1 MYLNEY
7 PQAGKYG
14 VYGGQFVPEVLMHA
28 LQELEQAYLEYRAD
42 DAFRAEVG
50 HYLRTFAGRPTPL
63 YYCTRLSAL
72 MGTQIY
78 LKREDLVHGGA
89 HKLNNTLGQALL
101 AKRMGKSR
109 LIAETGAGQHGLAT
123 AIAGAVFGLKA
134 EIYMGAEDIGRQRL
148 NVFRMQLLGAEVHP
162 VVSGSRT
169 LKDAINEAMRDWV
182 TNVEDTYYLLGS
194 VVGPHPYPL
203 IVRDFQR
210 VIGQE
215 TKQQLLAAEGRLP
228 DALVACVGGG
238 SNSIGLF
245 YDFLDDAEVAIYGV
259 EAGGAGIASGRHSA
273 TLCAGSPGVLHGAFS
288 YLLQDEDGQ
297 IMPTHSI
304 APGLDY
310 SGVGPEHAFLKDCGR
325 VTYDIVT
332 DGEALRAFELLCTSE
347 GILPALESAHAVA
360 YVAKLVEAKAV
371 GTDDR
376 VVVCLSGRGDK
387 DVELIERALKGQEG
401 GTVSRHLAG
410 VC

>member
-1 MYLNEY
+1 
-7 PQAGKYG
+7 
-14 VYGGQFVPEVLMHA
+14 
-28 LQELEQAYLEYRAD
+28 
-42 DAFRAEVG
+42 
-50 HYLRTFAGRPTPL
+50 
-63 YYCTRLSAL
+63 
-72 MGTQIY
+72 
-78 LKREDLVHGGA
+78 
-89 HKLNNTLGQALL
+89 
-101 AKRMGKSR
+101 
-109 LIAETGAGQHGLAT
+109 
-123 AIAGAVFGLKA
+123 
-134 EIYMGAEDIGRQRL
+134 
-148 NVFRMQLLGAEVHP
+148 MQLLGAEVHP

-194 VVGPHPYPL
+194 VVGPHPYPM

-215 TKQQLLAAEGRLP
+215 TKQQMLAAEGRLP

-245 YDFLDDAEVAIYGV
+245 YDFLDDEDVAIYGV

-273 TLCAGSPGVLHGAFS
+273 TLYAGSKGVLHGAFS

-310 SGVGPEHAFLKDCGR
+310 SGVGPEHAFLKDRGR
-325 VTYDIVT
+325 ITYDIVT
-332 DGEALRAFELLCTSE
+332 DDEALHAFELLCHYE

-360 YVAKLVEAKAV
+360 YVAKLVEANEV
-371 GTDDR
+371 GEEDR

-387 DVELIERALKGQEG
+387 DVELIERALHEQ
-401 GTVSRHLAG
+401 HQ
-410 VC
+410 

>member
-1 MYLNEY
+1 MYLGEY
-7 PQAGKYG
+7 PQAGKFG
-14 VYGGQFVPEVLMHA
+14 EYGGQFVPEVLMHA
-28 LQELEQAYLEYRAD
+28 LHELEKVYLQYRD
-42 DAFRAEVG
+42 DVAFKEDVD

-72 MGTQIY
+72 VGTRLY

-134 EIYMGAEDIGRQRL
+134 EIYMGEEDIARQRL

-194 VVGPHPYPL
+194 VVGPHPYPM

-215 TKQQLLAAEGRLP
+215 TKQQMLAAEGRLP

-245 YDFLDDAEVAIYGV
+245 YDFLDDEDVAIYGV

-273 TLCAGSPGVLHGAFS
+273 TLYAGSKGVLHGAFS

-310 SGVGPEHAFLKDCGR
+310 SGVGPEHAFLKDRGR
-325 VTYDIVT
+325 ITYDIVT
-332 DGEALRAFELLCTSE
+332 DDEALHAFELLCHYE

-360 YVAKLVEAKAV
+360 YVAKLVEANEV
-371 GTDDR
+371 GEEDR

-387 DVELIERALKGQEG
+387 DVELIERALHEQ
-401 GTVSRHLAG
+401 HQ
-410 VC
+410 

>member
-1 MYLNEY
+1 MYLGEY
-7 PQAGKYG
+7 PKAGKFG
-14 VYGGQFVPEVLMHA
+14 EYGGQFVPEVLMHA
-28 LQELEQAYLEYRAD
+28 LHELEQAYLQYRD
-42 DAFRAEVG
+42 DIPFKGEVD

-72 MGTQIY
+72 VGTRLY

-101 AKRMGKSR
+101 AKRMGKRR

-134 EIYMGAEDIGRQRL
+134 EIYMGEEDIARQRL

-162 VVSGSRT
+162 VGSGSRT

-194 VVGPHPYPL
+194 VVGPHPYPM

-215 TKQQLLAAEGRLP
+215 TKQQMLAAEGRLP
-228 DALVACVGGG
+228 DALIACVGGG

-245 YDFLDDAEVAIYGV
+245 YDFLDDEEVAIYGV

-273 TLCAGSPGVLHGAFS
+273 TLCAGSKGVLHGAFS

-310 SGVGPEHAFLKDCGR
+310 SGVGPEHAFLKDRGR

-332 DGEALRAFELLCTSE
+332 DDEALHAFELLCHYE

-360 YVAKLVEAKAV
+360 YVAKLVEADEV
-371 GTDDR
+371 GEEDH

-387 DVELIERALKGQEG
+387 DVELIERALHEQ
-401 GTVSRHLAG
+401 HQ
-410 VC
+410 

>member
-1 MYLNEY
+1 MYLGEY
-7 PQAGKYG
+7 PKAGKFG
-14 VYGGQFVPEVLMHA
+14 EYGGQFVPEVLMHA
-28 LQELEQAYLEYRAD
+28 LHELEQAYLQYRD
-42 DAFRAEVG
+42 DIPFKGEVD

-72 MGTQIY
+72 VGTRLY

-101 AKRMGKSR
+101 AKRMGKRR

-134 EIYMGAEDIGRQRL
+134 EIYMGEEDIARQRL

-162 VVSGSRT
+162 VGSGSRT

-194 VVGPHPYPL
+194 VVGPHPYPM

-215 TKQQLLAAEGRLP
+215 TKQQMLAAEGRLP
-228 DALVACVGGG
+228 DALIACVGGG

-245 YDFLDDAEVAIYGV
+245 YDFLDDEEVAIYGV

-273 TLCAGSPGVLHGAFS
+273 TLCAGSKGVLHGAFS

-310 SGVGPEHAFLKDCGR
+310 SGVGPEHAFLKDRGR

-332 DGEALRAFELLCTSE
+332 DAEALHAFELLCHYE

-360 YVAKLVEAKAV
+360 YVAKLVEADEV
-371 GTDDR
+371 GEEDH

-387 DVELIERALKGQEG
+387 DVELIERALHEQ
-401 GTVSRHLAG
+401 HQ
-410 VC
+410 

>member
-1 MYLNEY
+1 MYLGEY
-7 PQAGKYG
+7 PKAGKFG
-14 VYGGQFVPEVLMHA
+14 EYGGQFVPEVLMHA
-28 LQELEQAYLEYRAD
+28 LHELEQAYLQYRD
-42 DAFRAEVG
+42 DIPFKGEVD

-72 MGTQIY
+72 VGTRLY

-101 AKRMGKSR
+101 AKRMGKRR

-134 EIYMGAEDIGRQRL
+134 EIYMGEEDIARQRL

-162 VVSGSRT
+162 VGSGSRT

-194 VVGPHPYPL
+194 VVGPHPYPM

-215 TKQQLLAAEGRLP
+215 TKQQMLAAEGRLP
-228 DALVACVGGG
+228 DALIACVGGG

-245 YDFLDDAEVAIYGV
+245 YDFLDDEEVAIYGV

-273 TLCAGSPGVLHGAFS
+273 TLCAGSKGVLHGAFS
-288 YLLQDEDGQ
+288 YLLQDDDGQ

-310 SGVGPEHAFLKDCGR
+310 SGVGPEHAFLKDRGR

-332 DGEALRAFELLCTSE
+332 DDEALHAFELLCHYE

-360 YVAKLVEAKAV
+360 YVAKLVEADEV
-371 GTDDR
+371 GEEDH

-387 DVELIERALKGQEG
+387 DVELIERALHEQ
-401 GTVSRHLAG
+401 HQ
-410 VC
+410 

>member
-1 MYLNEY
+1 MYLGEY
-7 PQAGKYG
+7 PKAGKFG
-14 VYGGQFVPEVLMHA
+14 EYGGQFVPEVLMHA
-28 LQELEQAYLEYRAD
+28 LNELEEAYQCYAT
-42 DAFRAEVG
+42 DAEFQNELD

-72 MGTQIY
+72 LGTQLY

-89 HKLNNTLGQALL
+89 HKLNNALGQALL

-109 LIAETGAGQHGLAT
+109 IIAETGAGQHGLAT
-123 AIAGAVFGLKA
+123 AIVGALFGLKA
-134 EIYMGAEDIGRQRL
+134 EIYMGEEDIARQRL
-148 NVFRMQLLGAEVHP
+148 NVFRMKLMGAEVHP
-162 VVSGSRT
+162 VTSGSRT

-194 VVGPHPYPL
+194 VVGPHPYPM

-210 VIGQE
+210 VIGKETRWQMQE
-215 TKQQLLAAEGRLP
+215 AEERLP
-228 DALVACVGGG
+228 ETLVACVGGG

-245 YDFLDDAEVAIYGV
+245 YDFLDDEDVTIYGV

-273 TLCAGSPGVLHGAFS
+273 TLHAGTKGVLHGAYS
-288 YLLQDEDGQ
+288 YLLQDDEGQ
-297 IMPTHSI
+297 ILPTHSI

-310 SGVGPEHAFLKDCGR
+310 SGVGPEHAFLKDTGR
-325 VTYDIVT
+325 VIYDIVT
-332 DGEALRAFELLCTSE
+332 DDEALHALELLCKYE

-360 YVAKLVEAKAV
+360 YVAKLVEANEV
-371 GTDDR
+371 GEDDR

-387 DVELIERALKGQEG
+387 DVEIIAKALEESNKHEQD
-401 GTVSRHLAG
+401 T
-410 VC
+410 